1 MKKIILVFM
10 VMTVFIS
17 ISLAKVKSVSVL
29 SPKSLYIYVEGS
41 SIGINP
47 YEPYD
52 YDRIKWKSAMIY
64 GTGFTL
70 LNFHNR
76 YKINFEF
83 DFSNPN
89 YSAYDDNRYYNQKI
103 NIYNYKLNFE
113 YLFKRGKLSFFGG
126 IGVSNIRYQEN
137 DIYYAHS
144 ITVMLVE
151 CGLKIA
157 ITKNVFLRA
166 ELKHIFDPSDSDFG
180 YYDYYYDE
188 DYPIASAFA
197 VGLELKF

>member
-1 MKKIILVFM
+1 MRKTILVFM
-10 VMTVFIS
+10 VMIMFVS
-17 ISLAKVKSVSVL
+17 IGLAKVKSVSFF
-29 SPKSLYIYVEGS
+29 SPKSLYVYIEGS
-41 SIGINP
+41 TVGINP

-52 YDRIKWKSAMIY
+52 YDRLEWKSAMIY

-70 LNFHNR
+70 LNFHNK
-76 YKINFEF
+76 YKLNFEF

-89 YSAYDDNRYYNQKI
+89 YSAYDKNRHYKQKI

-113 YLFKRGKLSFFGG
+113 YLFRSRKFSFFAG

-144 ITVMLVE
+144 LSVMLME
-151 CGLKIA
+151 FGLKVA
-157 ITKNVFLRA
+157 ITKNIFLRT
-166 ELKHIFDPSDSDFG
+166 ELKHLFDPDDSNFG

-188 DYPIASAFA
+188 DYPIASTFA
-197 VGLELKF
+197 VGVELKF